1 MARQIALLAFFV
13 GAVVVAGTGC
23 NRSSDS
29 SGTDKQTQGAKAPS
43 NATLSPE
50 QKRRVTTYQ
59 ARGRVL
65 EIDRNQNRV
74 RIAHQDIPGFM
85 QAMTM
90 SFAVADDQL
99 LEGLRPG
106 DEVEFTLES
115 SAESTA
121 ISAIRKV
128 DRP

>member
-1 MARQIALLAFFV
+1 MACQIALLAFLV
-13 GAVVVAGTGC
+13 GAVTAGTGC

-29 SGTDKQTQGAKAPS
+29 SHTYEQTQGAKAPS
-43 NATLSPE
+43 YATLSPE
-50 QKRRVTTYQ
+50 QKHRATTYQ
-59 ARGRVL
+59 GRGRAL
-65 EIDRNQNRV
+65 EIDRDHHRV

-90 SFAVADDQL
+90 SFAVADNQL

-106 DEVEFTLES
+106 DEVEFTIES
-115 SAESTA
+115 SVESTV

-128 DRP
+128 D